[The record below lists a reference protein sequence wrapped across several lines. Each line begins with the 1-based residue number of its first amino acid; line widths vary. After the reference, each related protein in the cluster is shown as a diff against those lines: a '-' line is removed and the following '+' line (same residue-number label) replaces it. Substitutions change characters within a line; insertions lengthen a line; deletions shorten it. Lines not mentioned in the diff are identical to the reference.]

1 MQHAIRLISG
11 DSKTIQIFFLRNA
24 NYTEF
29 IEKIEIRK

>member
-11 DSKTIQIFFLRNA
+11 IQKQYEFFLSNA